1 MRNTLFF
8 LLTLFLLGCSSTSDS
23 RTQLKFLDNEAL
35 IGQSAEAFTQ
45 MKQQIP
51 IAGPRQTQYV
61 QCVADALTPLVSPE
75 TFNGEWEVVV
85 FDSEQINAFAM
96 PGGKIGIFT
105 GILAVTETPDQLAAI
120 IGHEIAHVIKE
131 HANERASQKM
141 LAKGASIIG
150 KVLMDL
156 NNVDAGTQNLAM
168 NGIGLLSQYGVLMPY
183 SRLHESEADIAGLE
197 LLIQAGYSP
206 YAAVELWQN
215 MDKASAGKAKPPE
228 ILSTHPSADTRIK
241 DLKNAIKAAVK
252 KHPVPNKVP
261 TCRI

>member
-35 IGQSAEAFTQ
+35 VGQSAEAFTQ

-51 IAGPRQTQYV
+51 IAGAQQTQYV

-75 TFNGEWEVVV
+75 TFAGEWEVVV

-105 GILAVTETPDQLAAI
+105 GILDVAQTPDQLAAI

-141 LAKGASIIG
+141 LAKGASIIS

-168 NGIGLLSQYGVLMPY
+168 NSLGLLSQYGVLMPY

-197 LLIQAGYSP
+197 LLVQAGYSP

-215 MDKASAGKAKPPE
+215 MEKASAGKAKPPE
-228 ILSTHPSADTRIK
+228 ILSTHPSANTRIK
-241 DLKNAIKAAVK
+241 DLKKAIKAAVRK
-252 KHPVPNKVP
+252 YPTPTKSPNCK
-261 TCRI
+261 I